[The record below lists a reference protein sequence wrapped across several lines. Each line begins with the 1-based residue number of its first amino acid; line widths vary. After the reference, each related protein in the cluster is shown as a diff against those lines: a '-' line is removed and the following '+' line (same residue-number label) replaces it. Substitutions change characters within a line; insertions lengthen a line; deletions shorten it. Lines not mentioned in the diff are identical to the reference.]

1 MSQIKEELK
10 QTNYFYE
17 AAGNT
22 FFINYENT
30 LNNNKEIKE
39 RSQKIFDRYSNFD
52 TLLYLARLRDNY
64 FKYLVIERD
73 GSWSEM
79 CGNGCRAVAKFIYD
93 NNLSQPALPIVL
105 ITNSNKKIVV
115 TELKNNS
122 ETWYD
127 VDMGEVTDLISNPSD
142 FCLFLGK
149 DFDWRIN
156 PQLII
161 KKEFEKY
168 TSQPNLLDHI
178 YPNKIGENNQINNP
192 LCSYS
197 NYFLNHL
204 TLIKNNTNDQQEFG
218 QFISTLKFNGLYQ
231 SGGEPHTLIEISNNK
246 LKQKFGDIKF
256 ADFLKISSFL
266 LRFSSDNNDNKNY
279 PLAMNFMFYQI
290 SNNNKVMMY
299 PAERGVH
306 NGINFDQTGACGT
319 GSTCLGAYLFNSDIR
334 FVKKKEIIIQ
344 NRSGVNLVIQKKYN
358 NLHLIGQ
365 AKQTDI
371 TPIH

>member
-115 TELKNNS
+115 TE
-122 ETWYD
+122 
-127 VDMGEVTDLISNPSD
+127 
-142 FCLFLGK
+142 
-149 DFDWRIN
+149 
-156 PQLII
+156 
-161 KKEFEKY
+161 
-168 TSQPNLLDHI
+168 
-178 YPNKIGENNQINNP
+178 IGRA
-192 LCSYS
+192 
-197 NYFLNHL
+197 H
-204 TLIKNNTNDQQEFG
+204 
-218 QFISTLKFNGLYQ
+218 
-231 SGGEPHTLIEISNNK
+231 
-246 LKQKFGDIKF
+246 
-256 ADFLKISSFL
+256 
-266 LRFSSDNNDNKNY
+266 
-279 PLAMNFMFYQI
+279 
-290 SNNNKVMMY
+290 V
-299 PAERGVH
+299 
-306 NGINFDQTGACGT
+306 
-319 GSTCLGAYLFNSDIR
+319 
-334 FVKKKEIIIQ
+334 
-344 NRSGVNLVIQKKYN
+344 
-358 NLHLIGQ
+358 
-365 AKQTDI
+365 
-371 TPIH
+371 